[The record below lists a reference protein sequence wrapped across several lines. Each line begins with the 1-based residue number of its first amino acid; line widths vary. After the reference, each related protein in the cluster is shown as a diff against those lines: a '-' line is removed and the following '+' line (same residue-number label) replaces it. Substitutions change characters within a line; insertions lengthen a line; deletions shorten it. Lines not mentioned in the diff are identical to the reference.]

1 MNELEEHINK
11 FGNWD
16 NYYQHLL
23 ATYGHTK
30 EQTQNFIKR
39 THTPEMQSRRGKKN
53 TSAQQSL
60 KGKIGGKHNTS
71 EQQRTKAF
79 KSAKIRYEGS
89 NEQLK
94 PWEALDISRRT
105 YYYRQKK
112 G

>member
-1 MNELEEHINK
+1 MNELEEHINQ

-39 THTPEMQSRRGKKN
+39 THTPEMQSRRGK
-53 TSAQQSL
+53 
-60 KGKIGGKHNTS
+60 IGGKKNTS
-71 EQQRTKAF
+71 EQQKIKAL

-94 PWEALDISRRT
+94 PWIALGISHSW
-105 YYYRQKK
+105 YYTKK
-112 G
+112 RLGKL

>member
-23 ATYGHTK
+23 TTYGHTK
-30 EQTQNFIKR
+30 EQTQIFIKR
-39 THTPEMQSRRGKKN
+39 THTPEIQSRRGKK
-53 TSAQQSL
+53 
-60 KGKIGGKHNTS
+60 NTS

-94 PWEALDISRRT
+94 PWIALGISRSW
-105 YYYRQKK
+105 YYNQKK
-112 G
+112 LGNIKIES